1 MQKKDE
7 IRLHNLRN
15 IGIMAHIDAGKTTT
29 TERILYY
36 TGKVHRMGEVDDGT
50 ATMDWMD
57 QEKERGITI
66 TSASIACN
74 WKNHKINIIDTPGH
88 VDFTV
93 EVERSLRVLDGAVAI
108 FCAVGGVEPQS
119 ETVWKQ
125 ADKYK
130 IPRLVFINKMDR
142 VGADFFNAVS
152 MIKEKLGAKP
162 LPIQLPMGQGEM
174 FNGIIDLISM
184 KGLVYDQTSFG
195 STFKEI
201 DIPSDL
207 LDTALDYRMKL
218 IETISEHDDTILEK
232 YLDGQ
237 QVQQDEIIRALRTGA
252 LQVKYFPVL
261 CGSAFKY
268 KGVQALLNAIINFL
282 PSPLDIPPIIGKNPK
297 TERDEIRKADDEE
310 PFSALAFKVS
320 SDPFVGKLIYVRVYS
335 GKALVGK
342 NVYNVNTQKHERLGR
357 IMQMSANKREDLNE
371 VKTGDIFAAVGLRYT
386 RTGDSLCHDK
396 HQILLETMRFPEPVI
411 SIAIEPKT
419 KADEEKL
426 LDSLD
431 RLAEE
436 DPTFQVKYNEETGQ
450 TIISGMGELHLDVIV
465 KRLFREFKV
474 NANVGKPQVAYKET
488 ITKKVRD
495 RGRFLRQAASKG
507 QYAEV
512 NLEIEPNAKGAG
524 FQFENTASPEI
535 IPQQFIKPIIDGVKE
550 AMLGGVL
557 LGYQVVDVKVALTGG
572 SFDEQESTELA
583 FKIASTIAFRNAA
596 IKANPVILEPI
607 VQVEV
612 NVPEDYLGEVVSYLN
627 SKRAR
632 IEGISARTNVQI
644 IKATVPLSEM
654 FGYATELRS
663 LTQGRGIYTMQF
675 SHYDLISEEKSA
687 QMLEGVSRV
696 G

>member
-1 MQKKDE
+1 MQKKEE
-7 IRLHNLRN
+7 IRLRNLRN

-29 TERILYY
+29 TERILFYS
-36 TGKVHRMGEVDDGT
+36 GKVHRMGEVDDGT

-74 WKNHKINIIDTPGH
+74 WKKHKINIIDTPGH

-125 ADKYK
+125 ADKYR
-130 IPRLVFINKMDR
+130 IPRLAFINKMDR
-142 VGADFFNAVS
+142 VGADFLNAVS
-152 MIKEKLGAKP
+152 MIKDKLGARA
-162 LPIQLPMGQGEM
+162 LPIQLPMGEGEM

-184 KGLVYDQTSFG
+184 KGLVYDPTSLG
-195 STFKEI
+195 STFDEI

-207 LDTALDYRMKL
+207 SKVANEYRTKL
-218 IETISEHDDTILEK
+218 IETISEHDDVILEK
-232 YLDGQ
+232 YLDGEPIEEDDI
-237 QVQQDEIIRALRTGA
+237 VRALRKGT
-252 LQVKYFPVL
+252 LDVKYFPVL

-268 KGVQALLNAIINFL
+268 KGVQKLLDAIVKFL
-282 PSPLDIPPIIGKNPK
+282 PSPLDVPPIKGKNPK
-297 TERDEIRKADDEE
+297 TEREEIRKANDEE

-320 SDPFVGKLIYVRVYS
+320 SDPFVGKLIYIRVYS
-335 GKALVGK
+335 GTAQTGK
-342 NVYNVNTQKHERLGR
+342 SIYNVNTHKHERLGR
-357 IMQMSANKREDLNE
+357 ILQMSANKREDLKE
-371 VKTGDIFAAVGLRYT
+371 VKTGDIVAAVGLRFT
-386 RTGDSLCHDK
+386 RTGDSLTHDK

-436 DPTFQVKYNEETGQ
+436 DPTFQVKYDEDTGQ
-450 TIISGMGELHLDVIV
+450 TIISGMGELHLDVIS

-488 ITKKVRD
+488 ITQKIRD
-495 RGRFLRQAASKG
+495 RGSFIKQAASKG

-512 NLEIEPNAKGAG
+512 ELEIEPNEKAAG
-524 FQFENTASPEI
+524 FEFNNKVSPEI
-535 IPQQFIKPIIDGVKE
+535 IPKQFIKPIIDGVKE

-557 LGYQVVDVKVALTGG
+557 LGYQVVDVKVTLTGG
-572 SFDEQESTELA
+572 SYDEQESTELA

-596 IKANPVILEPI
+596 MKAKPVILEPI
-607 VQVEV
+607 VKVEV

-632 IEGISARTNVQI
+632 IEGISSRKNVQI
-644 IKATVPLSEM
+644 INATVPLSEM

-675 SHYDLISEEKSA
+675 SHYDLISDEKSA
-687 QMLEGVSRV
+687 QMLEGVRRV